1 MILLGKFSALWTKR
15 QRQMNVIWH
24 FPAKKLVQRD
34 LPYCWFNQISPTH
47 YFCNALEMIIN
58 HNSQVVGEQPI
69 TAMND
74 KIFPC
79 QFFVGVNNAAQ
90 LVSKLRDRMLLAD
103 THCGI
108 VWSMMQHPAMTVVNT
123 ANALNTRTRTGAV
136 IT

>member
-1 MILLGKFSALWTKR
+1 
-15 QRQMNVIWH
+15 
-24 FPAKKLVQRD
+24 
-34 LPYCWFNQISPTH
+34 
-47 YFCNALEMIIN
+47 MIIN

-123 ANALNTRTRTGAV
+123 ANALNTRTRNRCSNNLVLVHVTRRVLHDRRGDVAIAREHRRPSADRNVPAGAG
-136 IT
+136 

>member
-1 MILLGKFSALWTKR
+1 MFSGNRNVTTPIVKHSPGY
-15 QRQMNVIWH
+15 MN
-24 FPAKKLVQRD
+24 K
-34 LPYCWFNQISPTH
+34 
-47 YFCNALEMIIN
+47 E
-58 HNSQVVGEQPI
+58 
-69 TAMND
+69 
-74 KIFPC
+74 
-79 QFFVGVNNAAQ
+79 Q